1 MLLTVLRMTFNAM
14 HNQSWSPASMDRVR
28 SELTRGYQRIEQS
41 LGADFD
47 HGTLMTQTML
57 TGAQTAVE
65 QARPTWLS
73 TSTVAT
79 VAAML
84 DSPAPTDSLIA
95 DGRLGFLVFEEPITM
110 TTLGDAEPDGLAP
123 LDGLVWWAA
132 EFDGH
137 GFRQDSEEPNIV
149 VVHGLSS
156 RVSSEA
162 PWGPA
167 VWEDSELTDL
177 GMFPLPLGME
187 MTPPTAKQDDLAPA
201 IHLLF
206 AYGQAIEAGRILF
219 ADVDGG
225 SPRQPIPREVAVV
238 LTDEEE

>member
-1 MLLTVLRMTFNAM
+1 MTFNA
-14 HNQSWSPASMDRVR
+14 QQTQTWSAASMDRLR
-28 SELTRGYQRIEQS
+28 AELLRGYQRIEQT
-41 LGADFD
+41 LAPDFD

-57 TGAQTAVE
+57 DGAQLAVE
-65 QARPTWLS
+65 QAQPTWMS

-79 VAAML
+79 VSAML
-84 DSPAPTDSLIA
+84 ESPAQTDALIA
-95 DGRLGFLVFEEPITM
+95 GGRLGFLVFEEPITL
-110 TTLGDAEPDGLAP
+110 TTLGEAEPDGVAP
-123 LDGLVWWAA
+123 MDGLVWWAA

-137 GFRQDSEEPNIV
+137 SFRQDSDEPNIV
-149 VVHGLSS
+149 VVHGLST

-162 PWGPA
+162 PWGPS

-201 IHLLF
+201 IQLLF
-206 AYGQAIEAGRILF
+206 AYGQAIEAGRVLF

-225 SPRQPIPREVAVV
+225 SPRRPTPREVAVV
-238 LTDEEE
+238 LTDEE